1 MSARVILLEGRP
13 GVGKTTAAGALV
25 KALRVR
31 GVEVTG
37 FTTEEIREGGRRL
50 GFRVES
56 VSGESAVLAHVEL
69 PGPPRVGRYGVD
81 LGALERVA
89 LPSIAASVGVVVID
103 ELGKMELASERFRD
117 AVAAL
122 VERDLTIAATV
133 HAFPHPFTDEL
144 KRRPGVRT
152 ITITRRNREALPE
165 ELAARLA

>member
-1 MSARVILLEGRP
+1 VILLEGRP

>member
-152 ITITRRNREALPE
+152 ITITRRNRDALPE